1 MSCTATGP
9 DSRTAWASGAAHVWS
24 TRWGPLG
31 PGCRGRRN
39 PCSSTASS
47 AARSAALASP
57 IRSCATN
64 ETMSTTPRPIDS
76 DADTLAVDAA
86 FVIERLRGFI
96 ADGVRKVGF
105 ERAIVGLSGGVD
117 SALVTALAVSSLGTD
132 NIVAVFMP
140 YRSSDPQSQ
149 IDAFAVCASLGISA
163 KVVDITP
170 QVDAYF
176 ERFPEADRT
185 RRGNKMARER
195 MSILYDHSMAERAL
209 VLGTSNKTEL
219 LLGYGTLFG
228 DMASALNPIGDLYKT
243 QVYSLARAVGL
254 PERVLTKAP
263 SADLWAGQ
271 SDEDELGMRYA
282 VVDQGLHLLV
292 DERRTRAEVI
302 ALGFDPTDV
311 DSIVTRVR
319 GSQYKRRPPV
329 IAKLS
334 NRTIDREFRYP
345 RDWGR

>member
-1 MSCTATGP
+1 
-9 DSRTAWASGAAHVWS
+9 
-24 TRWGPLG
+24 
-31 PGCRGRRN
+31 
-39 PCSSTASS
+39 
-47 AARSAALASP
+47 
-57 IRSCATN
+57 
-64 ETMSTTPRPIDS
+64 MSTTPRPIDS
-76 DADTLAVDAA
+76 DAAALAVDAA
-86 FVIERLRGFI
+86 FVIELLRGFI

-105 ERAIVGLSGGVD
+105 ERVIVGLSGGVD
-117 SALVTALAVSSLGTD
+117 SSLVTALAVSSLGTD
-132 NIVAVFMP
+132 NVVAVFMP

-149 IDAFAVCASLGISA
+149 IDAQAVCDSLGIGA
-163 KVVDITP
+163 EIVDITP

-176 ERFPEADRT
+176 ARFPDADRT

-195 MSILYDHSMAERAL
+195 MSILYDRSMAERAL

-243 QVYSLARAVGL
+243 QVYALARALRL
-254 PERVLTKAP
+254 PHSVLTKPP

-282 VVDQGLHLLV
+282 VVDAVLHLLV
-292 DERRTRAEVI
+292 DERRSRAEVI
-302 ALGFDPTDV
+302 SLGFDAADV
-311 DSIVTRVR
+311 DAIVARVR